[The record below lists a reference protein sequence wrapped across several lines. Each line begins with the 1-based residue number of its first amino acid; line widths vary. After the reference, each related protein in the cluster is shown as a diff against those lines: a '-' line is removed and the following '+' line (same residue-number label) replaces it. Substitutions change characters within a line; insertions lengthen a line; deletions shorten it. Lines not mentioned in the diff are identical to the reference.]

1 MNKNSLL
8 IKKIKKLKKEKNALI
23 LAHNYVVPEI
33 QDLADYVGDS
43 LGLSRKSAEAENEL
57 IVFCA
62 VQFMAETASV
72 LAKKN
77 QRVLCPDLNAGC
89 SLSETIT
96 AKDLKEWKK
105 EYPGAIVVSYVNT
118 SAEVKAESDYCC
130 TSGNALNVVNSIPK
144 EKEILF
150 LPDMFLGSWVQEM
163 TGRKM
168 HIWPGEC
175 HVHAS
180 LPPEKIQDLM
190 KTNPQADFLIHPEC
204 GCSTSCMYLSSVG
217 KLEKEPFILST
228 AGMVKHAEKSNAD
241 TFVVATETG
250 ILHPLK
256 KSLPNKEFIPA
267 SDNMV
272 CQYMKMVTLEKL
284 YHSLKEEEYEV
295 VVEEPLKSNAKKAIV
310 RMLEIDA

>member
-1 MNKNSLL
+1 MNDKSLL
-8 IKKIKKLKKEKNALI
+8 IRKIKKLKKEKNALI

-43 LGLSRKSAEAENEL
+43 LGLSRKSAQAKNEL

-96 AKDLKEWKK
+96 AEDLRKWKK
-105 EYPGAIVVSYVNT
+105 EYPGAVVVSYVNT

-180 LPPEKIQDLM
+180 LPPERIQSLM
-190 KTNPQADFLIHPEC
+190 KTNSEADFLIHPEC

-228 AGMVKHAEKSNAD
+228 AGMVKHAEKSNAE

-256 KSLPNKEFIPA
+256 KSLPSKEFIPA

-295 VVEEPLKSNAKKAIV
+295 VVKEPLKSNAKKAIV
-310 RMLEIDA
+310 RMLEIDG